1 MNTRECRCLVC
12 CVVSFE
18 CCVVLAVYF
27 IGCVCFLLIKDLMLV
42 KDD

>member
-1 MNTRECRCLVC
+1 MNRRECRCLVC

-18 CCVVLAVYF
+18 FCVVLAVYF
-27 IGCVCFLLIKDLMLV
+27 IGCVFFLLILDLMLV